1 MQSSSRLL
9 IIDRVIESP
18 ADLISAFYDLHM
30 QVIQGLK
37 ERSAKEFSTLL
48 QKVGMR
54 LNRVIPTK
62 SPMKI
67 IEASL

>member
-30 QVIQGLK
+30 QVIQGGR
-37 ERSAKEFSTLL
+37 ERSAQEFNMLL
-48 QKVGMR
+48 RKAGMK